1 MTFVAIGALRVKTVP
16 VTEKGLRIKFG
27 GRLKSDDK
35 IHVGPMFESIFCIET
50 HEIDFHRLCS
60 TRG

>member
-16 VTEKGLRIKFG
+16 LTEKGLRIKFG

-35 IHVGPMFESIFCIET
+35 IHVGIFCIET
-50 HEIDFHRLCS
+50 HEIDFRRLCS
-60 TRG
+60 IRG